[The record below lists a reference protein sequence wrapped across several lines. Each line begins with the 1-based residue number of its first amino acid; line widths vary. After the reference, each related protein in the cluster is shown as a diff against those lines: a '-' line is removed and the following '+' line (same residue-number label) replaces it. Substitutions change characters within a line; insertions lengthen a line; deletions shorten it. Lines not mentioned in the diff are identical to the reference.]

1 MSWHPTIDVHRI
13 PSLKSSIHPHRQ
25 DERPRVHK
33 KKRTECSPL
42 KPCIELKRLICWR
55 VDQVP
60 LFRMSAC
67 VCQSALLGKS
77 ERLV

>member
-13 PSLKSSIHPHRQ
+13 PSLTDKTR
-25 DERPRVHK
+25 DREFTRK
-33 KKRTECSPL
+33 KKTECSPL
-42 KPCIELKRLICWR
+42 KRCTDLKRLICWR